1 MKVSQAVKVKNEELD
16 HFGRAG
22 AVVGPGESDA
32 EVVVLIDGEAEPM
45 AFAVTD
51 LEQLG

>member
-22 AVVGPGESDA
+22 AVVAPGEVEG
-32 EVVVLIDGEAEPM
+32 EVIVLIDGETEPL
-45 AFAVTD
+45 AFAVAD

>member
-1 MKVSQAVKVKNEELD
+1 MKVSQAVKVKNEELE

-22 AVVGPGESDA
+22 AVVVPANAAGD
-32 EVVVLIDGEAEPM
+32 VVVLIDGEEEPM
-45 AFAVTD
+45 EFAVAD